1 MVTSCKTAISRYVIA
16 LEEAKKSRKSE
27 AANNKR
33 KIIADKIDSVKLK
46 WMETDARV
54 FNHWTKI
61 WTSVLTRVRLAMTWL
76 CFWKQMH
83 SGKPFQRNLDKAIMK
98 VEEDL

>member
-16 LEEAKKSRKSE
+16 LKEAKKSRKSE

-46 WMETDARV
+46 
-54 FNHWTKI
+54 
-61 WTSVLTRVRLAMTWL
+61 
-76 CFWKQMH
+76 
-83 SGKPFQRNLDKAIMK
+83 
-98 VEEDL
+98 